1 MERTVNPR
9 AGLSAGLIAGIGGGI
24 LTDLFL
30 IAAQAAFG
38 TSSGGGGITGFIAS
52 AVLGSPGMTNPA
64 AVGIGVVLQLCVAVG
79 WALGYVYLVRREPQL
94 IARPW
99 LSGAAF
105 GLVVYTFVK
114 IVGLGS
120 GLYHQPNPFEIGVS
134 LIAYIGFYG
143 IPVALIL
150 SRLLRNA

>member
-38 TSSGGGGITGFIAS
+38 TTPGGGIAGFIAS
-52 AVLGSPGMTNPA
+52 AVLGSPGMTSPA
-64 AVGIGVVLQLCVAVG
+64 AVAIGVLLQLCVAVG

-120 GLYHQPNPFEIGVS
+120 GLYHPPNPFEVGVS

-150 SRLLRNA
+150 SRLLRDA